1 MSDRALSNDS
11 TASLNL
17 PREVRGTQET
27 SIHPIVGEIAIAAAV
42 WFIAVV
48 WLAFAWGGE
57 VDLNLAIV
65 TLFFVIFFSVF
76 LLTASYTWKDP
87 RWRLPA
93 TSFRHFLAA
102 RVGTA
107 TGEMRGR
114 DALIEIAV
122 VPVSLAV
129 AATLIGLAWVV
140 LR

>member
-1 MSDRALSNDS
+1 MSDRALSKHS
-11 TASLNL
+11 AESPNL
-17 PREVRGTQET
+17 PRKIRGAQET

-42 WFIAVV
+42 WFIAMV
-48 WLAFAWGGE
+48 WLAFARGGE

-76 LLTASYTWKDP
+76 LLTASYTWKDS

-93 TSFRHFLAA
+93 TSFHDFLAA

-114 DALIEIAV
+114 DALIEIAI
-122 VPVSLAV
+122 VPVSLAL

-140 LR
+140 LH